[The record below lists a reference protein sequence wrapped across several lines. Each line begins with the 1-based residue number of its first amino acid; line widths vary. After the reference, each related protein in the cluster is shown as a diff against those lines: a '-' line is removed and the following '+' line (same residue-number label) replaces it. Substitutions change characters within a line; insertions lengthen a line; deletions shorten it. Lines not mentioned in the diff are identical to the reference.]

1 MYFIMSRFT
10 EPAFRKDFLHPRYWP
25 VLILIGIMYLL
36 SWLPYFIQFRLG
48 QCIGRLVMK
57 MMSGRRDTV
66 QQNIVLCFP
75 FMAEEEQ
82 QHIMKQNIDNA
93 GLALFETAMAWFWPD
108 IRVERHVEVEGLE
121 YVEQL
126 QQQGKGILL
135 IAVHS
140 MNLELG
146 ARAFGLKTPGV
157 GVYRPNN
164 NPCFDYFQF
173 KGRVRSNKYM
183 LDRKNVKGMLKGL
196 KNGEILWYAPD
207 QDYGYGRNSTFAP
220 LFAVK
225 DACTTTGTSL
235 LIDASGAV
243 PLAFAMIRNSNSGKY
258 TLKIFPPLTEF
269 PHKEPHAAA
278 VYINKAVERSIMT
291 APSQYMWLHR
301 RFKTRPEGKPSL
313 YHSKV
318 DD

>member
-1 MYFIMSRFT
+1 MRKFT
-10 EPAFRKDFLHPRYWP
+10 EPTFRRTLLHPRYWS
-25 VLILIGIMYLL
+25 VLILMAVMYLL

-48 QCIGRLVMK
+48 QGVGRLAMKVMSSRHETIK
-57 MMSGRRDTV
+57 
-66 QQNIVLCFP
+66 QNIALCFP
-75 FMAEEEQ
+75 DLSIEEQ
-82 QHIMKQNIDNA
+82 QRLIAQNIDNT

-108 IRVERHVEVEGLE
+108 IRVERHVKVEGLE
-121 YVEQL
+121 YVDQL

-146 ARAFGLKTPGV
+146 ARAFGLNRPGV

-173 KGRVRSNKYM
+173 KGRIRSNKYM

-196 KNGEILWYAPD
+196 KQGEILWYAPD
-207 QDYGYGRNSTFAP
+207 QDYGQGRNSTFAP

-235 LIDASGAV
+235 LVDASGAV
-243 PLAFAMIRNSNSGKY
+243 PLPFAMIRNNDNGQY
-258 TLKIFPPLTEF
+258 TLKIFPPLFDF
-269 PHKEPHAAA
+269 PHKDPQAAA
-278 VYINKAVERSIMT
+278 AYINKAVEHSIMA

-301 RFKTRPEGKPSL
+301 RFKTRPEGEKSL
-313 YHSKV
+313 YH
-318 DD
+318 

>member
-1 MYFIMSRFT
+1 MRKFT
-10 EPAFRKDFLHPRYWP
+10 EATFTKSFLYPRYWS
-25 VLILIGIMYLL
+25 VLILMGVMYLL

-48 QCIGRLVMK
+48 QGIGRLAMMVMP
-57 MMSGRRDTV
+57 SRRETIKK
-66 QQNIVLCFP
+66 NIKLCFP
-75 FMAEEEQ
+75 SLSIDEQ
-82 QHIMKQNIDNA
+82 QSLILQNIDNT

-108 IRVERHVEVEGLE
+108 IRVERHVEIEGLE
-121 YVEQL
+121 YIEQL
-126 QQQGKGILL
+126 QQQGNGILL

-146 ARAFGLKTPGV
+146 ARAFGLKNPGV

-183 LDRKNVKGMLKGL
+183 LDRKNIKGMLRGL

-207 QDYGYGRNSTFAP
+207 QDYGQGRNSTFAP

-235 LIDASGAV
+235 LVNASGAV
-243 PLAFAMIRNSNSGKY
+243 PVAFSMIRNSNSGKY
-258 TLKIFPPLTEF
+258 TLKIYPPLNDF
-269 PHKEPHAAA
+269 PHNEPHTAA
-278 VYINKAVERSIMT
+278 VYINKVVEHSIMA

-301 RFKTRPEGKPSL
+301 RFKTRPKGERSL
-313 YHSKV
+313 YF
-318 DD
+318 

>member
-1 MYFIMSRFT
+1 MRKFT
-10 EPAFRKDFLHPRYWP
+10 EATFTKSFLYPRYWS
-25 VLILIGIMYLL
+25 VLILMGVMYLL

-48 QCIGRLVMK
+48 QGIGRLAMMVMP
-57 MMSGRRDTV
+57 SRRETIKK
-66 QQNIVLCFP
+66 NIKLCFP
-75 FMAEEEQ
+75 SLSIEEQ
-82 QHIMKQNIDNA
+82 QNLILQNIDNT

-108 IRVERHVEVEGLE
+108 IRVERHVEIEGLE
-121 YVEQL
+121 YIEQL
-126 QQQGKGILL
+126 QQQGNGILL

-146 ARAFGLKTPGV
+146 ARAFGLKNPGV

-183 LDRKNVKGMLKGL
+183 LDRKNIKGMLRGL

-207 QDYGYGRNSTFAP
+207 QDYGQGRNSTFAP

-235 LIDASGAV
+235 LVNASGAV
-243 PLAFAMIRNSNSGKY
+243 PVAFSMIRNSNSGKY
-258 TLKIFPPLTEF
+258 TLKIYPPLNDF
-269 PHKEPHAAA
+269 PHNEPHTAA
-278 VYINKAVERSIMT
+278 VYINKVVEHSIMA

-301 RFKTRPEGKPSL
+301 RFKTRPKGERSL
-313 YHSKV
+313 YF
-318 DD
+318 

>member
-1 MYFIMSRFT
+1 MSKFT
-10 EPAFRKDFLHPRYWP
+10 EPRFIKSLLHPRYWP
-25 VLILIGIMYLL
+25 VLMLMGVMYLL

-48 QCIGRLVMK
+48 QGVGRLAMKVM
-57 MMSGRRDTV
+57 SSRRETIK
-66 QQNIVLCFP
+66 QNIELCFP
-75 FMAEEEQ
+75 SLPVDEQ
-82 QHIMKQNIDNA
+82 QQLISQNMDNT

-121 YVEQL
+121 HVEQI

-140 MNLELG
+140 LNLELG
-146 ARAFGLKTPGV
+146 ARAFGLKKPGV

-196 KNGEILWYAPD
+196 KDGEILWYAPD
-207 QDYGYGRNSTFAP
+207 QDYGRGRNSTFAP

-243 PLAFAMIRNSNSGKY
+243 PLPFAMIRNSNSGKY
-258 TLKIFPPLTEF
+258 TLKIFPPLTDF
-269 PHKEPHAAA
+269 PHKKPHDAA
-278 VYINKAVERSIMT
+278 VYINKAIEHSIMA

-301 RFKTRPEGKPSL
+301 RFKTRPEGEPNL
-313 YHSKV
+313 YY
-318 DD
+318 

>member
-1 MYFIMSRFT
+1 MRKFT
-10 EPAFRKDFLHPRYWP
+10 EATFTKSFLYPRYWS
-25 VLILIGIMYLL
+25 VLILMGVMYLL

-48 QCIGRLVMK
+48 QGIGRLAMMVMP
-57 MMSGRRDTV
+57 SRRETIKK
-66 QQNIVLCFP
+66 NIKLCFP
-75 FMAEEEQ
+75 SLSIEEPQ
-82 QHIMKQNIDNA
+82 SLILQNIDNT

-108 IRVERHVEVEGLE
+108 IRVERHVEIEGLE
-121 YVEQL
+121 YIEQL
-126 QQQGKGILL
+126 QQQGNGILL

-146 ARAFGLKTPGV
+146 ARAFGLKNPGV

-183 LDRKNVKGMLKGL
+183 LDRKNIKGMLRGL

-207 QDYGYGRNSTFAP
+207 QDYGQGRNSTFAP

-235 LIDASGAV
+235 LVNASGAV
-243 PLAFAMIRNSNSGKY
+243 PVAFSMIRNSNSGKY
-258 TLKIFPPLTEF
+258 TLKIYPPLNDF
-269 PHKEPHAAA
+269 PHNEPHTAA
-278 VYINKAVERSIMT
+278 VYINKVVEHSIMA

-301 RFKTRPEGKPSL
+301 RFKTRPKGERSL
-313 YHSKV
+313 YF
-318 DD
+318 

>member
-1 MYFIMSRFT
+1 MRKFT
-10 EPAFRKDFLHPRYWP
+10 EPTFIKALLHPRYWS
-25 VLILIGIMYLL
+25 VLILIGVMYLL

-48 QCIGRLVMK
+48 QGVGRLAMK
-57 MMSGRRDTV
+57 VLSSRHETIK
-66 QQNIVLCFP
+66 QNIALCFP
-75 FMAEEEQ
+75 SLSIEQ
-82 QHIMKQNIDNA
+82 QQRLIAQNIDNT

-108 IRVERHVEVEGLE
+108 IRVERHVNIEGLE
-121 YVEQL
+121 YVDQL

-135 IAVHS
+135 IAIHS

-146 ARAFGLKTPGV
+146 ARAFGLKRPGV

-196 KNGEILWYAPD
+196 KKGEILWYAPD
-207 QDYGYGRNSTFAP
+207 QDYGQGRNSTFAP

-225 DACTTTGTSL
+225 EACTTTGTSL

-243 PLAFAMIRNSNSGKY
+243 PLPFAMIRNSDSGQY
-258 TLKIFPPLTEF
+258 TLKIFPPLIDF
-269 PHKEPHAAA
+269 PYKAPQAAA
-278 VYINKAVERSIMT
+278 TYINKAIEHSIME

-301 RFKTRPEGKPSL
+301 RFKTRPEDEPSL
-313 YHSKV
+313 YH
-318 DD
+318 